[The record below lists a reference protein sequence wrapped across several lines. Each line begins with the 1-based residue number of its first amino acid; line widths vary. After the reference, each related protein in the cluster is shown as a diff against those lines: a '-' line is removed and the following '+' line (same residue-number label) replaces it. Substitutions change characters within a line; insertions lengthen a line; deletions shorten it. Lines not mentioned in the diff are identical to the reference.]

1 MTWWPT
7 SSESERLR
15 LDSSIWMIPKETP
28 MLHCFI
34 LSKESDWHFAVSHG
48 HRREHLPTHLWGIIV
63 VYGSILS
70 EYHLLRTKSGW
81 NIRKKG
87 WNADAWVAEDGR
99 PHGTTWRVI
108 GWWPFLTSLF
118 LPSLFRNTGA
128 SSLNRNSQSPL
139 EQLDLDSKE
148 IFQDWGDG
156 SASHVFA
163 ISIWRSEFRAPAHI
177 SKDTVYSVSNSTLGD
192 AVAGRSLVTLSSGS
206 TRDPVLDNMV
216 HHDWRWPL
224 TSTPGLHRYLALPY
238 THTCI
243 HIQINT
249 DKNVKDEFCRH
260 TKIIT

>member
-1 MTWWPT
+1 MTNIIRVRETEVGLQHLNDSEGNSDAPLFHSLKGVWLTLCCLTWTQTWT
-7 SSESERLR
+7 SSYPSLG
-15 LDSSIWMIPKETP
+15 D
-28 MLHCFI
+28 HC
-34 LSKESDWHFAVSHG
+34 G
-48 HRREHLPTHLWGIIV
+48 
-63 VYGSILS
+63 YCSILS

-128 SSLNRNSQSPL
+128 FSLNRNSQSPL
-139 EQLDLDSKE
+139 EQLDLDSK
-148 IFQDWGDG
+148 DGGDG

-177 SKDTVYSVSNSTLGD
+177 SKDTEYSVSNSTLGD
-192 AVAGRSLVTLSSGS
+192 AVAGRSLGTLSSGS
-206 TRDPVLDNMV
+206 PRDPVLDNMV

-224 TSTPGLHRYLALPY
+224 TSTPGLHRCLALPY